1 VWVCDVASLEMTECI
16 VHVGCF
22 GWQWESSLK
31 TSGEGEPGIFRL
43 WVRSDTWKMYSVH
56 KDISHFHQLASQV
69 TGL

>member
-1 VWVCDVASLEMTECI
+1 MSGVL
-16 VHVGCF
+16 VGS
-22 GWQWESSLK
+22 GSSSLK

-56 KDISHFHQLASQV
+56 KDISYFHQLASQV